1 MVVLVNCWLHQYLLE
16 HVLLRIIAYHS
27 TAGNHL
33 LVQWTRL
40 QRGNWAF
47 CVAGTIWQWKSA
59 FGIMPNYW
67 YLLLLV
73 TVTSDTIK

>member
-16 HVLLRIIAYHS
+16 HVLLRIIACHS

-47 CVAGTIWQWKSA
+47 CVAGTIWQWNKCIRHYA
-59 FGIMPNYW
+59 Q
-67 YLLLLV
+67 LLV
-73 TVTSDTIK
+73 FVTFGYRDL